1 METTKEAQ
9 HLKINLFRDGKKKV
23 DLTFKAQT
31 ARWIVEL
38 LPAHLIDKITARGI
52 NLTQLQ
58 DNLLNQKELLPGELV
73 HFNDLEIEV
82 RIWLQ

>member
-1 METTKEAQ
+1 MQAQ

-38 LPAHLIDKITARGI
+38 LPSHLIDKISARGI
-52 NLTQLQ
+52 DLTKLQ
-58 DNLLNQKELLPGELV
+58 EGLIQQKELLPGELV
-73 HFNDLEIEV
+73 NFSDAEVEV